1 MFINKCIHSE
11 ELEYG
16 DLFLSDIFLETVG
29 GRSVCIL
36 SKTRKSAREGK
47 KKRKKEGKG
56 CPVGSWEFRERF
68 RPSLYG
74 TMRKKGGEIVSCW
87 KGQLSVNQLC

>member
-11 ELEYG
+11 ELECG

-47 KKRKKEGKG
+47 KKKERKKERGVQSG
-56 CPVGSWEFRERF
+56 VGSLENDFAPLYMALCEKKEER
-68 RPSLYG
+68 S
-74 TMRKKGGEIVSCW
+74 
-87 KGQLSVNQLC
+87 